1 VQTFTAHNLFV
12 DMLRGYLTYL
22 EQRGSWTSVTTT
34 EGEDEVTI
42 VVRMDKKAGK

>member
-1 VQTFTAHNLFV
+1 
-12 DMLRGYLTYL
+12 MLRGYLTYL